1 MTTHNL
7 KFRPHARLV
16 AVLGEHLISDQA
28 VGLIELVKN
37 CYDADAT
44 EVAVELS
51 GLPDPATTTVTIRDN
66 GCGMSLEDIT
76 DKWLCPA
83 TGHKD
88 QAKREARRTALGRL
102 PLGEKGVGR
111 FAVHQIGRHLEL
123 ITRSAENPELILRV
137 DWDLFDSPDQFLDGM
152 PVLITER
159 TKPEEFIGEQ
169 TGTKLV
175 IRHSRAVWSDM
186 MLRKVYQTLRRLQ
199 SPLRQDDSQFKL
211 SFRCPSHPQ
220 YENIDPSD
228 ILERAHYEFRALVDA
243 DGACDFEYVGKHP
256 AVENRTKS
264 GTEDLIQK
272 ARDDLQ
278 GSKPTCGSFYLNF
291 YVWDRTS
298 NYLQTSGVSREELSS
313 QCGVSL
319 FRDHMRVLPY
329 GELGNDWLFLDQ
341 ERINDPSE
349 RLANNQIIGYVQ
361 LDQSKNLL
369 LRDKTNREGLI
380 ENEAFLDLRALVR
393 ASLRVFMSYW
403 KTDRPKKDAP
413 VHAQQG
419 SIDQV
424 RNLAVALHTSA
435 SPSIQVTILGK
446 PEFVSDPPNAL
457 PSAADSNAPG
467 NSPSP
472 APADPVTAGEVV
484 TQVQAVE
491 RLIKNIDGA
500 EATIEDR
507 EQRLEIILH
516 LAATG
521 LAAERVV
528 HEFGRQVRAAVDAVA
543 DVRTLLRPADRSG
556 PAITALEAAL
566 MTLRNEFRVLAP
578 YESAERAQRSRST
591 SAKEIGELALSL
603 NMAAMTAASISVGVE
618 GQDFTIKVRPASL
631 VQVLDNLVHNAW
643 YWVSTLSEDKPRRV
657 GVILNADE
665 GKILVADSGPGVPE
679 ESTVHVFDSFFSMR
693 TGGRGLGLHISTE
706 LMRNLQGRL
715 RLAGPED
722 SHLIPGWATGAVF
735 VAEFDK
741 SVQIKNL
748 GQPEGE
754 MHGT

>member
-7 KFRPHARLV
+7 KFRPRARLV

-51 GLPDPATTTVTIRDN
+51 GLADPATTMVTIRDN

-88 QAKREARRTALGRL
+88 QAKREARCSALGRL

-111 FAVHQIGRHLEL
+111 FAVHQIGRSLEL
-123 ITRSAENPELILRV
+123 VTRSAGNPELVLRV
-137 DWDLFDSPDQFLDGM
+137 DWDLFDGADQFLDGL
-152 PVLITER
+152 PIAITER
-159 TKPEEFIGEQ
+159 PEPEEFVGEQ

-175 IRHSRAVWSDM
+175 ICRSRAVWSEK

-199 SPLRQDDSQFKL
+199 SPLRQDDSRFKL

-243 DGACDFEYVGKHP
+243 DGGCDFEYVGKHP
-256 AVENRTKS
+256 ALEERSRS
-264 GTEDLIQK
+264 GTEDLIPK
-272 ARDDLQ
+272 ARDELQ
-278 GSKPTCGSFYLNF
+278 AAKPTCGSFYLNF

-298 NYLQTSGVSREELSS
+298 NYLQTSGVSRDELSS
-313 QCGVSL
+313 LCGVSL

-341 ERINDPSE
+341 ERINDPTE
-349 RLANNQIIGYVQ
+349 RVANNQIIGYVQ

-393 ASLRVFMSYW
+393 AALRVFMSYW
-403 KTDRPKKDAP
+403 KTDRPKKDATP
-413 VHAQQG
+413 RSKQG
-419 SIDQV
+419 SIDQA
-424 RNLAVALHTSA
+424 RDLAVALRTSA

-446 PEFVSDPPNAL
+446 PESIGAPPPAV
-457 PSAADSNAPG
+457 DSNAPS
-467 NSPSP
+467 NSPSTASANP
-472 APADPVTAGEVV
+472 AAAGEVV

-507 EQRLEIILH
+507 EQRLEIMLH

-591 SAKEIGELALSL
+591 SAKEIAELALGL
-603 NMAAMTAASISVGVE
+603 NMESMTAASIGVGVE

-643 YWVSTLSEDKPRRV
+643 YWVSTLSGDKPRRV
-657 GVILNADE
+657 GVILDADE

-679 ESTVHVFDSFFSMR
+679 ESTAHVFDSFFSMR

-741 SVQIKNL
+741 SVQIKNA
-748 GQPEGE
+748 GQHEGAT
-754 MHGT
+754 HGT

>member
-1 MTTHNL
+1 MITHNL
-7 KFRPHARLV
+7 KFRPRARLV

-37 CYDADAT
+37 GYDADAT

-51 GLPDPATTTVTIRDN
+51 GLADPATTTVTVRDN

-88 QAKREARRTALGRL
+88 QAKREGRCTALGRL

-111 FAVHQIGRHLEL
+111 FAVHQIGRGLEL
-123 ITRSAENPELILRV
+123 ITRSAGMPELILEL
-137 DWDLFDSPDQFLDGM
+137 DWDLFDSADQFLDGM
-152 PVLITER
+152 PVSITER
-159 TKPEEFIGEQ
+159 PEPEEFVGEQ

-175 IRHSRAVWSDM
+175 IRHSRAAWSEK

-199 SPLRQDDSQFKL
+199 SPLRQDDSRFKL

-228 ILERAHYEFRALVDA
+228 NLERAHYEFRALVDA
-243 DGACDFEYVGKHP
+243 DGACDFEYLGKHP
-256 AVENRTKS
+256 ALENRSRS

-272 ARDDLQ
+272 ARDELQ
-278 GSKPTCGSFYLNF
+278 GAKPSCGSFYLNF

-298 NYLQTSGVSREELSS
+298 NYLQTSGVSREELNAM
-313 QCGVSL
+313 CGVSL

-341 ERINDPSE
+341 ERINDPTE

-393 ASLRVFMSYW
+393 AALRVFMSYW

-413 VHAQQG
+413 ARPKQG
-419 SIDQV
+419 SIDQA
-424 RNLAVALHTSA
+424 RDLAVALRSSA
-435 SPSIQVTILGK
+435 SPLIQVTIPGGA
-446 PEFVSDPPNAL
+446 ESVSDPTPASL
-457 PSAADSNAPG
+457 PAVESNAG
-467 NSPSP
+467 NSLQI
-472 APADPVTAGEVV
+472 APAKPAIAGEVV

-491 RLIKNIDGA
+491 RLIMNIDGA

-507 EQRLEIILH
+507 EQRLEIMLH
-516 LAATG
+516 LAAAG

-528 HEFGRQVRAAVDAVA
+528 HEFGRQVRAAVDAVE
-543 DVRTLLRPADRSG
+543 DIRTLLRPADRSG

-578 YESAERAQRSRST
+578 YESAERVQRSRST

-603 NMAAMTAASISVGVE
+603 NMEPMTAASISVGVE
-618 GQDFTIKVRPASL
+618 GPDFTIKVRPASL

-643 YWVSTLSEDKPRRV
+643 YWVSTLPEDKPRRV
-657 GVILNADE
+657 GVILDADE

-679 ESTVHVFDSFFSMR
+679 ESTAHVFESFFSMR

-706 LMRNLQGRL
+706 LMRNLHGRL

-722 SHLIPGWATGAVF
+722 RHLIPDWATGAVF

-741 SVQIKNL
+741 SVQIKNA
-748 GQPEGE
+748 GQQEGA